1 MEPRRISF
9 LSLSRCHSLFSS
21 QREERK
27 KTLEPKQYG
36 GRNRR
41 MNEFLSITLLIQ
53 LTNTYITRCRHHPLS
68 SSSFNDRI
76 SEEEEEVSFFRR
88 YTLDQIN

>member
-1 MEPRRISF
+1 
-9 LSLSRCHSLFSS
+9 
-21 QREERK
+21 
-27 KTLEPKQYG
+27 
-36 GRNRR
+36 

-68 SSSFNDRI
+68 SSFNDRI
-76 SEEEEEVSFFRR
+76 SEEEEEEEASFFRR